1 MALPFDPRTIE
12 INYDDVPEKGLTV
25 AAYARHRKNV
35 GLRNNSYQTVYRAVN
50 DGLIT
55 RNKYGKIDP
64 KQADLEWFLNT
75 DPSLD
80 PTQNNEIDLSRT
92 SLNIIQDE
100 PVPFMVSKAQR
111 EAIRVQIDQRTLDE
125 LEGRL
130 VNKDEIYGEMFNF
143 YRVIRDRLQN
153 ISVRLAPILV
163 GIDNP
168 SEIEYKIENEIT
180 AVLNELS
187 REGRLKAGIGDD
199 S

>member
-1 MALPFDPRTIE
+1 MAKPFDPRTID
-12 INYDDVPEKGLTV
+12 INYDDIPEEGLSV
-25 AAYARHRKNV
+25 ASYARHREQV
-35 GLRNNSYQTVYRAVN
+35 GLRNHSYQTVYRAVK

-55 RNKYGKIDP
+55 RNKHGKIDP

-80 PTQNNEIDLSRT
+80 PTQGTNT
-92 SLNIIQDE
+92 SNGHSVLENIEE

-130 VNKDEIYGEMFNF
+130 VNKDEIYTELFNF

-153 ISVRLAPILV
+153 ISVRLAPVLV
-163 GIDNP
+163 GIEDP
-168 SEIEYKIENEIT
+168 TVIEHKIEEEILS
-180 AVLNELS
+180 VLNELS
-187 REGRLKAGIGDD
+187 QEGRKKAGIEGENQ
-199 S
+199 